1 MTTNVEAVQMLNADP
16 YWVRAET
23 ASFWFQ
29 LLIMRMAMLNKAK
42 LITIPTIVMQAE
54 EDKVVIINA
63 SKKLYETL
71 ASSKKTWK
79 IYPGYNHDSELEED
93 RSEMDNDIVSWIRL

>member
-1 MTTNVEAVQMLNADP
+1 MGLRPDQALKDKKVCDHLKAVNAANIDDG
-16 YWVRAET
+16 
-23 ASFWFQ
+23 
-29 LLIMRMAMLNKAK
+29 MAMLNKAK